1 MAFKIKFSKK
11 VQDGKKLSLPLLALE
26 STIIAQGMP
35 YPKNMEFAKEAES
48 ICDDLGVVPA
58 TIAILDGEVCVG
70 LETHE
75 LERISTSKQVKKV
88 SIRELGLATSLGWD
102 GATTVSSTMHLAKNN
117 NIDVFSTGG
126 IGGVHQQG
134 EQSFDISQDLLS
146 LSRIPMIVV
155 SAGAKSVLDLPKTL
169 ELLETL
175 AVSVVGY
182 KTNEFPSFYSRSSG
196 LDKIQKIDSPKEAV
210 GLFMNNQLLGMP
222 CSTLVANPVPIKDEI
237 QLEKMKSIIKVALNK
252 LNENQVKGK
261 DVTPF
266 LLDAILKE
274 TNGKS
279 LKANISLALNN
290 VRLGAEIAKELSAK
304 KGPFSLDS
312 QWSLQKP

>member
-1 MAFKIKFSKK
+1 MPLKIKFSRK
-11 VQDGKKLSLPLLALE
+11 VQDGRKSSLPLLALE

-35 YPKNMEFAKEAES
+35 YPKNIEFAKEAES
-48 ICDDLGVVPA
+48 ICENLGVVPA
-58 TIAILDGEVCVG
+58 TIAILGGEVCVG

-88 SIRELGLATSLGWD
+88 SVRELGLATSLGWD
-102 GATTVSSTMHLAKNN
+102 GATTVSSTMYIAKNN

-155 SAGAKSVLDLPKTL
+155 SAGAKSVLDLSKTL
-169 ELLETL
+169 ELLETFS
-175 AVSVVGY
+175 VSVVGY

-196 LDKIQKIDSPKEAV
+196 LNKIQKIDSPKEAV

-222 CSTLVANPVPIKDEI
+222 CSTLVANPVPAEDEI
-237 QLEKMKSIIKVALNK
+237 QLEKMKSIINVALNK
-252 LNENQVKGK
+252 LKKKRVKGK

-279 LKANISLALNN
+279 LKTNVSLALNN
-290 VRLGAEIAKELSAK
+290 VRLGAEIAKELNAK
-304 KGPFSLDS
+304 KGPSSLDS